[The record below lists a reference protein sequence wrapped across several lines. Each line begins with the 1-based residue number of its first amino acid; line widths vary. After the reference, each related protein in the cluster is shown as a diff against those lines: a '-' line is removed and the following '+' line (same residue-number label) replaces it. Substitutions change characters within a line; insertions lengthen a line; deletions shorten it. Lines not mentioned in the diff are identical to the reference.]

1 MKCNVFKQC
10 GSCDYLHLAYEEQ
23 LVKKKEDCV
32 KLVNKEKLNGIKV
45 MDTIGAKDPYHYRN
59 KVIVGFNQRNEA
71 GFYEENSHK
80 IIPYTTCLLHDDESD
95 AIIQKI
101 SSILRKYKIQIYNED
116 RRKGFLRH
124 VLIRRAVKTNQTMVV
139 LVTTSSVF
147 PGSKQFVKELTSQFK
162 SIKTIVL
169 NVNTRKTSIVLGNEG
184 KVLFG
189 KGYIEDELCGLKFKI
204 SPKSFYQINR
214 DQCEVLYT
222 KALSLLDLKGNETVI
237 DTYCGIGTIG
247 MVASKKAKQV
257 IGVELNR
264 DAIKDAIYNAKMNNI
279 KNIHFVNDDATHFMV
294 ELAKENVPIDAVIMD
309 PPRSG
314 TTPEFV
320 NAIKV
325 LKPKKVVYISCDPST
340 QVRDLSLF
348 KKAGYTFD
356 TLYPVDMFPMTKHA
370 EVLKPKKVV
379 YISCDPSTQVRD
391 LSLFKKAGYTF
402 DTLYPVDMF
411 PMTKHAESI
420 VLLQKKN

>member
-1 MKCNVFKQC
+1 MNCKIFKQC

-23 LVKKKEDCV
+23 LKKKREYCVQLVKKAKLSQV
-32 KLVNKEKLNGIKV
+32 KVA
-45 MDTIGAKDPYHYRN
+45 DTIGAKDPYHYRN

-80 IIPYTTCLLHDDESD
+80 IIPYTTCLLHDEESD

-101 SSILRKYKIQIYNED
+101 ASLLRKYKIQIYNED

-124 VLIRRAVKTNQTMVV
+124 VLIRRGIKTNQTMVV

-147 PGSKQFVKELTSQFK
+147 PGSKNFVKELTSQFK
-162 SIKTIVL
+162 SIKTIVM
-169 NVNTRKTSIVLGNEG
+169 NINTRKTSIVLGNDE

-214 DQCEVLYT
+214 DQCEVLYH
-222 KALSLLDLKGNETVI
+222 KALSLLNLKGDETVI

-257 IGVELNR
+257 IGVELNK
-264 DAIKDAIYNAKMNNI
+264 DAVKDAIYNAKMNNI
-279 KNIHFVNDDATHFMV
+279 KNIRFINEDATAFMV
-294 ELAKENVPIDAVIMD
+294 ELAKEKIVIDAVIMD

-314 TTPEFV
+314 TTPAFI
-320 NAIKV
+320 NAVKA
-325 LKPKKVVYISCDPST
+325 LLPKQVVYISCDPST
-340 QVRDLSLF
+340 QVQDLALF
-348 KKAGYTFD
+348 KKAGYKFD
-356 TLYPVDMFPMTKHA
+356 TMIPVDMFPMTEHV
-370 EVLKPKKVV
+370 ESVVLM
-379 YISCDPSTQVRD
+379 S
-391 LSLFKKAGYTF
+391 
-402 DTLYPVDMF
+402 
-411 PMTKHAESI
+411 H
-420 VLLQKKN
+420 KNK

>member
-1 MKCNVFKQC
+1 MNCKIFKQC

-23 LVKKKEDCV
+23 LKKKREYCVQLVKKAKLSQV
-32 KLVNKEKLNGIKV
+32 KVA
-45 MDTIGAKDPYHYRN
+45 DTIGAKDPYHYRN

-80 IIPYTTCLLHDDESD
+80 IIPYTTCLLHDEESD

-101 SSILRKYKIQIYNED
+101 ASLLRKYKIQIYNED

-124 VLIRRAVKTNQTMVV
+124 VLIRRGIKTNQTMVV

-147 PGSKQFVKELTSQFK
+147 PGSKNFVKELTSQFK
-162 SIKTIVL
+162 SIKTIVM
-169 NVNTRKTSIVLGNEG
+169 NINTRKTSIVLGNDE

-214 DQCEVLYT
+214 DQCEVLYH
-222 KALSLLDLKGNETVI
+222 KALSLLNLKGDETVI

-257 IGVELNR
+257 IGVELNK
-264 DAIKDAIYNAKMNNI
+264 DAVKDAIYNAKMNNI
-279 KNIHFVNDDATHFMV
+279 KNIRFINEDATAFMV
-294 ELAKENVPIDAVIMD
+294 ELAKEKIVIDAVIMD

-314 TTPEFV
+314 TTPAFI
-320 NAIKV
+320 NAVKA
-325 LKPKKVVYISCDPST
+325 LLPKQVVYISCDPST
-340 QVRDLSLF
+340 QVQDLALF
-348 KKAGYTFD
+348 KKAGYKFD
-356 TLYPVDMFPMTKHA
+356 TMIPVDMFPMTEHV
-370 EVLKPKKVV
+370 ECVVLMSRVEK
-379 YISCDPSTQVRD
+379 
-391 LSLFKKAGYTF
+391 
-402 DTLYPVDMF
+402 
-411 PMTKHAESI
+411 
-420 VLLQKKN
+420 

>member
-1 MKCNVFKQC
+1 MNCKIFKQC

-23 LVKKKEDCV
+23 LKKKREYCVQLVKKAKLSQV
-32 KLVNKEKLNGIKV
+32 KVA
-45 MDTIGAKDPYHYRN
+45 DTIGAKDPYHYRN

-80 IIPYTTCLLHDDESD
+80 IIPYTTCLLHDEESD

-101 SSILRKYKIQIYNED
+101 ASLLRKYKIQIYNED

-124 VLIRRAVKTNQTMVV
+124 VLIRRGIKTNQTMVV

-147 PGSKQFVKELTSQFK
+147 PGSKNFVKELTSQFK
-162 SIKTIVL
+162 SIKTIVM
-169 NVNTRKTSIVLGNEG
+169 NINTRKTSIVLGNDE

-214 DQCEVLYT
+214 DQCEVLYN
-222 KALSLLDLKGNETVI
+222 KALSLLDLKGSETVI

-257 IGVELNR
+257 IGVELNK
-264 DAIKDAIYNAKMNNI
+264 DAVKDAIYNAKMNNI
-279 KNIHFVNDDATHFMV
+279 KNIRFINEDATAFMV
-294 ELAKENVPIDAVIMD
+294 DLAKEKVEIDVVIMD

-314 TTPEFV
+314 TTPDFI
-320 NAIKV
+320 NAVKA
-325 LKPKKVVYISCDPST
+325 LEPKQVVYISCDPST
-340 QVRDLSLF
+340 QVRDLVLF
-348 KKAGYTFD
+348 KEAGYAFD
-356 TLYPVDMFPMTKHA
+356 TMIPVDMFPMTEHV
-370 EVLKPKKVV
+370 E
-379 YISCDPSTQVRD
+379 T
-391 LSLFKKAGYTF
+391 
-402 DTLYPVDMF
+402 
-411 PMTKHAESI
+411 I
-420 VLLQKKN
+420 VLMSRKDK

>member
-1 MKCNVFKQC
+1 MNCKIFKQC

-23 LVKKKEDCV
+23 LKKKREYCVQLVKKAKLSQV
-32 KLVNKEKLNGIKV
+32 KVA
-45 MDTIGAKDPYHYRN
+45 DTIGAKGPYHYRN

-80 IIPYTTCLLHDDESD
+80 IIPYTTCLLHDEESD

-101 SSILRKYKIQIYNED
+101 ASLLRKYKIQIYNED

-124 VLIRRAVKTNQTMVV
+124 VLIRRGIKTNQTMVV

-147 PGSKQFVKELTSQFK
+147 PGSKNFVKELTSQFK
-162 SIKTIVL
+162 SIKTIVM
-169 NVNTRKTSIVLGNEG
+169 NINTRKTSIVLGNDE

-214 DQCEVLYT
+214 DQCEVLYN
-222 KALSLLDLKGNETVI
+222 KALSLLDLKGSETVI

-257 IGVELNR
+257 IGVELNK
-264 DAIKDAIYNAKMNNI
+264 DAVKDAIYNAKMNNI
-279 KNIHFVNDDATHFMV
+279 KNIRFINADATAFMV
-294 ELAKENVPIDAVIMD
+294 DLAKEKVEIDAVIMD

-314 TTPEFV
+314 TIPTFI
-320 NAIKV
+320 NAVKA
-325 LKPKKVVYISCDPST
+325 LKPKQVVYISCDPST
-340 QVRDLSLF
+340 QVRDLALF
-348 KKAGYTFD
+348 KEAGYEFD
-356 TLYPVDMFPMTKHA
+356 TVIPVDMFPMTEHV
-370 EVLKPKKVV
+370 ECVVLMARKDK
-379 YISCDPSTQVRD
+379 
-391 LSLFKKAGYTF
+391 
-402 DTLYPVDMF
+402 
-411 PMTKHAESI
+411 
-420 VLLQKKN
+420 

>member
-1 MKCNVFKQC
+1 MNCKIFKQC

-23 LVKKKEDCV
+23 LKKKREYCVQLVKKAKLSQV
-32 KLVNKEKLNGIKV
+32 KVT
-45 MDTIGAKDPYHYRN
+45 DTIGAKDPYHYRN

-80 IIPYTTCLLHDDESD
+80 IIPYTTCLLHDEESD

-101 SSILRKYKIQIYNED
+101 ASLLRKYKIQIYNED

-124 VLIRRAVKTNQTMVV
+124 VLIRRGIKTNQTMVV

-147 PGSKQFVKELTSQFK
+147 PGSKNFVKELTSQFK
-162 SIKTIVL
+162 SIKTIVM
-169 NVNTRKTSIVLGNEG
+169 NINTRKTSIVLGNDE

-214 DQCEVLYT
+214 DQCEVLYN
-222 KALSLLDLKGNETVI
+222 KALSLLDLKGSETVI

-257 IGVELNR
+257 IGVELNK
-264 DAIKDAIYNAKMNNI
+264 DAVKDAIYNAKMNNI
-279 KNIHFVNDDATHFMV
+279 KNIRFINEDATAFMV
-294 ELAKENVPIDAVIMD
+294 ELAKEKVAIDAVIMD

-314 TTPEFV
+314 TTPDFI
-320 NAIKV
+320 NAVKA
-325 LKPKKVVYISCDPST
+325 LKPKQVVYISCDPST
-340 QVRDLSLF
+340 QVRDLVLF
-348 KKAGYTFD
+348 KEAGYAFD
-356 TLYPVDMFPMTKHA
+356 TMIPVDMFPMTEHV
-370 EVLKPKKVV
+370 EC
-379 YISCDPSTQVRD
+379 I
-391 LSLFKKAGYTF
+391 
-402 DTLYPVDMF
+402 TLLCR
-411 PMTKHAESI
+411 K
-420 VLLQKKN
+420 

>member
-1 MKCNVFKQC
+1 MNCKIFKQC

-23 LVKKKEDCV
+23 LKKKREYCIQLVKKAKLSQV
-32 KLVNKEKLNGIKV
+32 KVA
-45 MDTIGAKDPYHYRN
+45 DTIGAKDPYHYRN

-80 IIPYTTCLLHDDESD
+80 IIPYTTCLLHDEESD

-101 SSILRKYKIQIYNED
+101 ASLLRKYKIQIYNED

-124 VLIRRAVKTNQTMVV
+124 VLIRRGIKTNQTMVV

-147 PGSKQFVKELTSQFK
+147 PGSKNFVKELTSQFK
-162 SIKTIVL
+162 SIKTIVM
-169 NVNTRKTSIVLGNEG
+169 NVNTRKTSIVLGNDE

-214 DQCEVLYT
+214 NQCEVLYN
-222 KALSLLDLKGNETVI
+222 KALSLLDLKGSETVI

-257 IGVELNR
+257 IGVELNK
-264 DAIKDAIYNAKMNNI
+264 DAVKDAIYNAKMNNI
-279 KNIHFVNDDATHFMV
+279 KNIRFINEDATAFMV
-294 ELAKENVPIDAVIMD
+294 ELAKEKVEIDAVIMD

-314 TTPEFV
+314 TTPAFI
-320 NAIKV
+320 NAVKA
-325 LKPKKVVYISCDPST
+325 LKPKQVVYISCDPST
-340 QVRDLSLF
+340 QVRDLVMF
-348 KKAGYTFD
+348 KEAGYVFD
-356 TLYPVDMFPMTKHA
+356 TMIPVDMFPMT
-370 EVLKPKKVV
+370 E
-379 YISCDPSTQVRD
+379 
-391 LSLFKKAGYTF
+391 
-402 DTLYPVDMF
+402 
-411 PMTKHAESI
+411 HAESI
-420 VLLQKKN
+420 ALLRRK

>member
-1 MKCNVFKQC
+1 MNCKIFKQC

-23 LVKKKEDCV
+23 LKKKREYCVQLVKKAKLSQV
-32 KLVNKEKLNGIKV
+32 KVA
-45 MDTIGAKDPYHYRN
+45 DTIGAKDPYHYRN

-80 IIPYTTCLLHDDESD
+80 IIPYTTCLLHDEESD

-101 SSILRKYKIQIYNED
+101 ASLLRKYKIQIYNED

-124 VLIRRAVKTNQTMVV
+124 VLIRRGIKTNQTMVV

-147 PGSKQFVKELTSQFK
+147 PGSKNFVKELTSQFK
-162 SIKTIVL
+162 SIKTIVM
-169 NVNTRKTSIVLGNEG
+169 NVNTRKTSIVLGNDE

-214 DQCEVLYT
+214 NQCEVLYN
-222 KALSLLDLKGNETVI
+222 KALSLLDLKGSETVI

-257 IGVELNR
+257 IGVELNK
-264 DAIKDAIYNAKMNNI
+264 DAVKDAIYNAKMNNI
-279 KNIHFVNDDATHFMV
+279 RNIRFTNEDATAFMV
-294 ELAKENVPIDAVIMD
+294 ELAKEKVEIDAVIMD

-314 TTPEFV
+314 TTPAFI
-320 NAIKV
+320 NAVKA
-325 LKPKKVVYISCDPST
+325 LKPKQVVYISCDPST
-340 QVRDLSLF
+340 QVRDLVLF
-348 KKAGYTFD
+348 KATGYAFD
-356 TLYPVDMFPMTKHA
+356 TMIPVDMFPMTEHV
-370 EVLKPKKVV
+370 ECVVLMSKV
-379 YISCDPSTQVRD
+379 
-391 LSLFKKAGYTF
+391 
-402 DTLYPVDMF
+402 
-411 PMTKHAESI
+411 
-420 VLLQKKN
+420 QK

>member
-1 MKCNVFKQC
+1 MNCKIFKQC

-23 LVKKKEDCV
+23 LKKKREYCVQLVKKAKLSQV
-32 KLVNKEKLNGIKV
+32 KVA
-45 MDTIGAKDPYHYRN
+45 DTIGAKDPYHYRN

-80 IIPYTTCLLHDDESD
+80 IIPYTTCLLHDEESD

-101 SSILRKYKIQIYNED
+101 ASLLRKYKIQIYNED

-124 VLIRRAVKTNQTMVV
+124 VLIRRGIKTNQTMVV

-147 PGSKQFVKELTSQFK
+147 PGSKNFVKELTSQFK
-162 SIKTIVL
+162 SIKTIVM
-169 NVNTRKTSIVLGNEG
+169 NINTRKTSIVLGNDE

-214 DQCEVLYT
+214 DQCEVLYH
-222 KALSLLDLKGNETVI
+222 KALSLLNLKGDETVI

-257 IGVELNR
+257 IGVELNK
-264 DAIKDAIYNAKMNNI
+264 DAVKDAIYNAKMNNI
-279 KNIHFVNDDATHFMV
+279 KNIRFINEDATAFMV
-294 ELAKENVPIDAVIMD
+294 ELAKEKIVIDAVIMD

-314 TTPEFV
+314 TTPAFI
-320 NAIKV
+320 NAVKA
-325 LKPKKVVYISCDPST
+325 LLPKQVVYISCDPST
-340 QVRDLSLF
+340 QVQDLALF
-348 KKAGYTFD
+348 KKAGYKFD
-356 TLYPVDMFPMTKHA
+356 TMIPVDMFPMTEHV
-370 EVLKPKKVV
+370 ECVVLMSKV
-379 YISCDPSTQVRD
+379 Q
-391 LSLFKKAGYTF
+391 
-402 DTLYPVDMF
+402 
-411 PMTKHAESI
+411 
-420 VLLQKKN
+420 N

>member
-1 MKCNVFKQC
+1 MNCKIFKQC

-23 LVKKKEDCV
+23 LKKKREYCVQLVKKAKLSQV
-32 KLVNKEKLNGIKV
+32 KVA
-45 MDTIGAKDPYHYRN
+45 DTIGAKDPYHYRN

-80 IIPYTTCLLHDDESD
+80 IIPYTTCLLHDEESD

-101 SSILRKYKIQIYNED
+101 ASLLRKYKIQIYNED

-124 VLIRRAVKTNQTMVV
+124 VLIRRGIKTNQTMVV

-147 PGSKQFVKELTSQFK
+147 PGSKNFVKELTSQFK
-162 SIKTIVL
+162 SIKTIVM
-169 NVNTRKTSIVLGNEG
+169 NINTRKTSIVLGNDE

-214 DQCEVLYT
+214 DQCEVLYH
-222 KALSLLDLKGNETVI
+222 KALSLLNLKGDETVI

-257 IGVELNR
+257 IGVELNK
-264 DAIKDAIYNAKMNNI
+264 DAVKDAIYNAKMNNI
-279 KNIHFVNDDATHFMV
+279 KNIRFINEDATAFMV
-294 ELAKENVPIDAVIMD
+294 ELAKEKIVIDAVIMD

-314 TTPEFV
+314 TTPAFI
-320 NAIKV
+320 NAVKA
-325 LKPKKVVYISCDPST
+325 LLPKQVVYISCDPST
-340 QVRDLSLF
+340 QVQDLALF
-348 KKAGYTFD
+348 KKAGYKFD
-356 TLYPVDMFPMTKHA
+356 TMIPVDMFPMTEHV
-370 EVLKPKKVV
+370 ECV
-379 YISCDPSTQVRD
+379 
-391 LSLFKKAGYTF
+391 
-402 DTLYPVDMF
+402 
-411 PMTKHAESI
+411 
-420 VLLQKKN
+420 VLLSKVQN

>member
-1 MKCNVFKQC
+1 MNCKIFKQC

-23 LVKKKEDCV
+23 LKKKREYCVQLVKKAKLSQV
-32 KLVNKEKLNGIKV
+32 KVA
-45 MDTIGAKDPYHYRN
+45 DTIGAKDPYHYRN

-80 IIPYTTCLLHDDESD
+80 IIPYITCLLHDEESD

-101 SSILRKYKIQIYNED
+101 ASLLRKYKIQIYNED

-124 VLIRRAVKTNQTMVV
+124 VLIRRGIKTNQTMVV

-147 PGSKQFVKELTSQFK
+147 PGSKNFVKELTSQFK
-162 SIKTIVL
+162 SIKTIVM
-169 NVNTRKTSIVLGNEG
+169 NINTRKTSIVLGNDE

-214 DQCEVLYT
+214 DQCEVLYN
-222 KALSLLDLKGNETVI
+222 KALSLLDLKGSETVI

-257 IGVELNR
+257 IGVELNK
-264 DAIKDAIYNAKMNNI
+264 DAVKDAIYNAKMNNI
-279 KNIHFVNDDATHFMV
+279 KNIRFINEDATAFMV
-294 ELAKENVPIDAVIMD
+294 ALAKEKVAIDAVIMD

-314 TTPEFV
+314 TTPDFI
-320 NAIKV
+320 NAVKA
-325 LKPKKVVYISCDPST
+325 LKPKQVVYISCDPST
-340 QVRDLSLF
+340 QVRDLVLF
-348 KKAGYTFD
+348 KEAGYAFD
-356 TLYPVDMFPMTKHA
+356 TMIPVDMFPMTEHV
-370 EVLKPKKVV
+370 ECVVLMSKV
-379 YISCDPSTQVRD
+379 
-391 LSLFKKAGYTF
+391 
-402 DTLYPVDMF
+402 
-411 PMTKHAESI
+411 TK
-420 VLLQKKN
+420 